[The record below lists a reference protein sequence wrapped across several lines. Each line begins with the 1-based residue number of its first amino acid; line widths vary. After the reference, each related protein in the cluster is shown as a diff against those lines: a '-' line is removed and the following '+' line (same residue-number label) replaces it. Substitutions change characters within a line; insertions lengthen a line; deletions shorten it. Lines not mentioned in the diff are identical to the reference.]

1 MNYFII
7 SLMLLLTSC
16 TCSITIVHTE
26 GTAMDVVDETASA
39 SPTTTVSIPVS
50 PLP

>member
-16 TCSITIVHTE
+16 TYSITMVHTD
-26 GTAMDVVDETASA
+26 GTATDVVDETASA
-39 SPTTTVSIPVS
+39 TPTTSVTIPAK
-50 PLP
+50 LL